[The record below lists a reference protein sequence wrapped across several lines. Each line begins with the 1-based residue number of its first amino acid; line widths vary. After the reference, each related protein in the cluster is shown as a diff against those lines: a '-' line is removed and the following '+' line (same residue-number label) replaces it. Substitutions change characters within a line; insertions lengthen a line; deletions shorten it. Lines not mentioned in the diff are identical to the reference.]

1 MTVDIKRSK
10 FVQSCQPKRFR
21 KWFVL
26 IPVALLLG
34 ILLHPRLL
42 GNLILGAA
50 DNGNALEVRI
60 LLHLGAKPDSYGWYI
75 PIDKTPL
82 MLAAS
87 KGSLPTVQ
95 VLLAHGADV
104 NTDVNEWSHTPLMC
118 AVEGGNPAVVRLLIA
133 RGAHLDAVDG
143 SDDTA
148 LTLARTNHHPEIVQI
163 LKAAGAA
170 EMPKQ

>member
-1 MTVDIKRSK
+1 MTVDIKRSMPVLSRK
-10 FVQSCQPKRFR
+10 PKRFR
-21 KWFVL
+21 KRLVL
-26 IPVALLLG
+26 IPVALLVS
-34 ILLHPRLL
+34 IFIYPRLL
-42 GNLILGAA
+42 GDLVLGAA

-60 LLHLGAKPDSYGWYI
+60 LLRLGAKPDSYRWYI
-75 PIDKTPL
+75 PIDQTPL

-104 NTDVNEWSHTPLMC
+104 NTDVNEWSSTPLMC